1 MQTVILQFLM
11 ALRLDNTLQ
20 KNNAVNKKKS
30 NKNTKQYKK
39 VTIFKY

>member
-20 KNNAVNKKKS
+20 KNNAVNKKS